1 MEIDPNVDSM
11 EGSSDS
17 GPETLEN
24 SSSIGKEKVSKKG
37 IRVGGRKGKK
47 NQNVGHILKNMSLK
61 MGRKELD
68 ASIVVILMHL
78 TRVVAQQT

>member
-24 SSSIGKEKVSKKG
+24 SSSIGKEKISKKG

-47 NQNVGHILKNMSLK
+47 KSECWAHF
-61 MGRKELD
+61 EE
-68 ASIVVILMHL
+68 
-78 TRVVAQQT
+78 